1 MGWPKKEIKNEKS
14 NAKIIDELPKNDIHK
29 IKNIKTV
36 YRLIFVFRNENNSI
50 EVKPDSKIIRVII
63 KISKKINIP
72 YEQLN
77 IKYEDK
83 LITEKDYDITIKK

>member
-1 MGWPKKEIKNEKS
+1 MSINNNEPEKKEIKNEKS

-50 EVKPDSKIIRVII
+50 EVKPDSKIISSRQYFKQPGIFVLNLLSI
-63 KISKKINIP
+63 KHSYTLSSACI
-72 YEQLN
+72 E
-77 IKYEDK
+77 
-83 LITEKDYDITIKK
+83 